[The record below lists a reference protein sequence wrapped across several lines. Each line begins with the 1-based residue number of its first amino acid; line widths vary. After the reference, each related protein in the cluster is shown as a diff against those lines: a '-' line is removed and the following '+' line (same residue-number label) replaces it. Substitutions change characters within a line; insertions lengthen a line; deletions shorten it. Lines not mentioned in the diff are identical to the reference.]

1 MFADRSEV
9 KRRSV
14 MAAQPF
20 SQSRLSSVKEKQK
33 LGMKS
38 LSALI
43 ESPSAQKNGHF
54 FAEEEDEDE
63 DET

>member
-1 MFADRSEV
+1 M

-33 LGMKS
+33 LGKKS

-63 DET
+63 T